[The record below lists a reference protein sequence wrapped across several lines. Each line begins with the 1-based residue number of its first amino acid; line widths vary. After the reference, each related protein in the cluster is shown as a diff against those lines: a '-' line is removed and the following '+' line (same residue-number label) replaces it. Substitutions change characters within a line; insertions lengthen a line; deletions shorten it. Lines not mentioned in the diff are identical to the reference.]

1 MVHVGEFEGV
11 EDVLPEDVAASG
23 EGDEGM
29 EEGGGQVDGEGCVF
43 LEHALPRV
51 DGLPAVAREEAAD
64 QVLNEAGE
72 EGSES
77 SNTNEE

>member
-1 MVHVGEFEGV
+1 MVAEFEGV

-51 DGLPAVAREEAAD
+51 DGFTAVARQEAAEE
-64 QVLNEAGE
+64 VLDEAGE

-77 SNTNEE
+77 SYENEE